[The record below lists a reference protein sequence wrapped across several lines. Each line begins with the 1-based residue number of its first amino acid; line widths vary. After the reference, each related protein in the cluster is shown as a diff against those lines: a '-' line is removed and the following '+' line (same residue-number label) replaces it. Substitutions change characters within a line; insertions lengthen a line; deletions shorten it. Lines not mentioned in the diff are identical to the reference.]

1 LKNADIPE
9 APKHYEVWEEHWPA
23 LELFLAM
30 RTQWRTATGMAGGQR
45 LGIDYTSLYGHPKFA
60 HLDYDEQDKLLAQI
74 QHIEAGALAAFN
86 NQSHLAEQEAEQ
98 QAQVTKIIEKRTELR
113 YLQEEQQR
121 NNVRV
126 LMKVMDLP
134 ANRSDGVFVASS

>member
-1 LKNADIPE
+1 M
-9 APKHYEVWEEHWPA
+9 WEEHWPA

-30 RTQWRTATGMAGGQR
+30 RTQWRMAIGMAGGQR

-60 HLDYDEQDKLLAQI
+60 RLDYDEQDELLGQI

-86 NQSHLAEQEAEQ
+86 EQSHLEEQEAEQ
-98 QAQVTKIIEKRTELR
+98 RQQVAEIIEKRAEIS

-121 NNVRV
+121 INVRE
-126 LMKVMDLP
+126 LMNVMDLP
-134 ANRSDGVFVASS
+134 PEYRGDGVFVA